1 MSFLPLLLGGSTFL
15 ALGCSS
21 VAQLTV
27 AEVEGTDEKDFFT
40 GCAVVGTVL
49 CLGIAANLLLRRA
62 TSSSRYS
69 SNTST

>member
-27 AEVEGTDEKDFFT
+27 TEIEGTNEKDFFT
-40 GCAVVGTVL
+40 GCAAVSSVL
-49 CLGIAANLLLRRA
+49 CLGIAAYLLLRRA
-62 TSSSRYS
+62 TSKDR
-69 SNTST
+69 NIAT